1 MIKYITLPVLI
12 KKPTEDAID
21 WEALNIPKPD
31 DDDDDDSYEFSDER
45 FELGLL
51 GCFYPIIIEEAE
63 QVIVR
68 TVLGEVQ
75 VNMTEAQFIDKI
87 QKAYDEYSKGDTNII
102 YSGDRQNCET
112 NTNEGYKADIL
123 DNKDMD

>member
-12 KKPTEDAID
+12 RKPTDDSVD
-21 WEALNIPKPD
+21 WEALGIPKPD
-31 DDDDDDSYEFSDER
+31 DEDNYEFMEEK
-45 FELGLL
+45 FELSMLS
-51 GCFYPIIIEEAE
+51 CFYPITIEGEEGE

-68 TVLGEVQ
+68 TVLGEFQ
-75 VNMTEAQFIDKI
+75 ANMTEAQFIDKI
-87 QKAYDEYSKGDTNII
+87 QKAYDEYNNGDTNII

-112 NTNEGYKADIL
+112 NINEGLKADIL

>member
-12 KKPTEDAID
+12 KKPSEDSID
-21 WEALNIPKPD
+21 WESLNIPKPED
-31 DDDDDDSYEFSDER
+31 ADIYEFMEEK
-45 FELGLL
+45 FELSMLS
-51 GCFYPIIIEEAE
+51 CFYPITIEGEEGE

-68 TVLGEVQ
+68 TVLGEFQ
-75 VNMTEAQFIDKI
+75 ANMTEAQLIDKI
-87 QKAYDEYSKGDTNII
+87 QKAYDEYNNGDTNII

-112 NTNEGYKADIL
+112 NTNEGLKADIL

>member
-12 KKPTEDAID
+12 RKPTDDAVD
-21 WEALNIPKPD
+21 WEDLGIPKPD
-31 DDDDDDSYEFSDER
+31 DDDTYEFSDER

-51 GCFYPIIIEEAE
+51 GCFYPIVIEEAE

-87 QKAYDEYSKGDTNII
+87 QKAYDEYNNGDTNII

-112 NTNEGYKADIL
+112 NINEGLKADIL

>member
-12 KKPTEDAID
+12 RKPTDDAVD
-21 WEALNIPKPD
+21 WEALGIPKPD
-31 DDDDDDSYEFSDER
+31 DDDTYEFSDER

-51 GCFYPIIIEEAE
+51 GCFYPIVIEEAE

-87 QKAYDEYSKGDTNII
+87 QKAYDEYNNGDTNII

-112 NTNEGYKADIL
+112 NTNEGLKADIL

>member
-12 KKPTEDAID
+12 RKPTDDSVD
-21 WEALNIPKPD
+21 WEALGIPKPD
-31 DDDDDDSYEFSDER
+31 DDDTYEFSDER

-51 GCFYPIIIEEAE
+51 GCFYPIVIEEAE

-87 QKAYDEYSKGDTNII
+87 QKAYDEYNNGDTNII

-112 NTNEGYKADIL
+112 NTNEGLKADIL

>member
-12 KKPTEDAID
+12 KKPSEDTID
-21 WEALNIPKPD
+21 WESLNIPKP
-31 DDDDDDSYEFSDER
+31 DDDDSYEFSDER

-87 QKAYDEYSKGDTNII
+87 QKAYDEYNNRDTNII

-112 NTNEGYKADIL
+112 NTNEGLKADIL